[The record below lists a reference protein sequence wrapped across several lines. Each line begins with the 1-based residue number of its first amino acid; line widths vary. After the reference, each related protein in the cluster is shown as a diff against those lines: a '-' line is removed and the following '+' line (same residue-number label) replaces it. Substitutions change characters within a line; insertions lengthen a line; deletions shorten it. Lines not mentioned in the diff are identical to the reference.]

1 MARAERLA
9 AGPTGKTRPRGV
21 FSADER
27 PGRATGAISMHI
39 RPTPLLI
46 FFVAIPALDS
56 FWPALRTQ
64 VGHLARSEKCH
75 EETHAPQQKYR
86 RGPFGPFAKLM

>member
-1 MARAERLA
+1 MTRAERLA

-46 FFVAIPALDS
+46 FFCYPS
-56 FWPALRTQ
+56 PRFF
-64 VGHLARSEKCH
+64 LARFADSSRTSREVR
-75 EETHAPQQKYR
+75 EVPQAVIGQR
-86 RGPFGPFAKLM
+86 Q